1 MKRSAFFKQSKFSF
15 VLLIINSFIIFI
27 TMSGVIYAGE
37 LYTKISADGVELA
50 DNAVDWSCVKHK
62 VTGQMW
68 EKKTTVNMYDRYSLN
83 GSQYDASSYVSYVN
97 DFQGICGYKDWR
109 LPTIKELN
117 SIADK
122 STYDPAIDTDYF
134 PNTLPFDYWSKTYF
148 YNDVNHAWAIS
159 FEDGYLFEETTG
171 SLNYIR
177 LVRKA
182 EYFDFFDY
190 TKLDSDG
197 NDLPDSAQNWSCV
210 RDNRSGL
217 IWEVKT
223 DANKDDKYTV
233 DGSSRDASHYVV
245 QLNDKGLC
253 NYDDWRLPAADE
265 LISIVNYSRGY
276 PAISVDYFPKTNKE
290 RYWSA
295 SPTFAY
301 PSYAWHIN
309 FDFGSLSDSSQKSTE
324 YHVRL
329 VSASLPYSFLPA
341 VYYLL
346 D

>member
-50 DNAVDWSCVKHK
+50 DNADEWSCVKHN

-68 EKKTTVNMYDRYSLN
+68 EKKTADNMDDPYNLN
-83 GSQYDASSYVSYVN
+83 GAGNEASGYVTYVN
-97 DFQGICGYKDWR
+97 THGLCGHKDWR

-117 SIADK
+117 SITDK
-122 STYDPAIDTDYF
+122 EIYHPAIDTYYF
-134 PNTLPFDYWSKTYF
+134 PNTKPQDYWSETYF
-148 YNDVNHAWAIS
+148 YWDDNEAWAID
-159 FEDGYLFEETTG
+159 FEDGSLFKETPG
-171 SLNYIR
+171 SENYVR
-177 LVRKA
+177 LVREA

-190 TKLDSDG
+190 TKIDSNG
-197 NDLPDSAQNWSCV
+197 NDLPGTALSWSCV

-223 DANKDDKYTV
+223 AANKNIRYSV
-233 DGSSRDASHYVV
+233 NGSSAYVAELNSN
-245 QLNDKGLC
+245 QLCG
-253 NYDDWRLPAADE
+253 YDDWRLPEVDE
-265 LISIVNYSRGY
+265 LILLVDYSDGL
-276 PAISVDYFPKTNKE
+276 PAISEDFFPYTASE
-290 RYWSA
+290 PYLSA
-295 SPTFAY
+295 SFSAAFPA
-301 PSYAWHIN
+301 SAWYV
-309 FDFGSLSDSSQKSTE
+309 DFFYGSMNYNTVS

-329 VSASLPYSFLPA
+329 VSNGHPFAFLPA
-341 VYYLL
+341 IFYLL